1 MSGSGYPVTLALTAP
16 PCLVVGGGAVAER
29 KVEGLVD
36 AGARV
41 TVVSPWLSRALLALA
56 ADGRFAWWP
65 REYAVGDAAGFFLA
79 IVATDDRAVN
89 VEVAAEARARG
100 VLVHCADDPALSDFT
115 RRPRDALRVARR
127 RGLGPGPLRAP
138 ATVVAA
144 PPDARRAQ
152 RS

>member
-1 MSGSGYPVTLALTAP
+1 MSGFGYPVTLALTAR

-29 KVEGLVD
+29 KVEGFVD

-41 TVVSPWLSRALLALA
+41 TVVSPWLSRTLLDLA

-65 REYAVGDAAGFFLA
+65 REYAVGDARGFFLA

-89 VEVAAEARARG
+89 REIASEARVLG

-115 RRPRDALRVARR
+115 VASSM
-127 RGLGPGPLRAP
+127 PSVPLA
-138 ATVVAA
+138 VAA
-144 PPDARRAQ
+144 SATAPSALPPR
-152 RS
+152 

>member
-1 MSGSGYPVTLALTAP
+1 MSGFGYAVTLALTAR

-41 TVVSPWLSRALLALA
+41 TVVSPWLSRALLDLA

-65 REYAVGDAAGFFLA
+65 REYAVGDAGGFFLA

-89 VEVAAEARARG
+89 VEVAAEARALG
-100 VLVHCADDPALSDFT
+100 VLVHCAGDPALSDFT
-115 RRPRDALRVARR
+115 VASSMPSGSLAVVTSATARSELPPRHGSR
-127 RGLGPGPLRAP
+127 
-138 ATVVAA
+138 
-144 PPDARRAQ
+144 
-152 RS
+152 

>member
-1 MSGSGYPVTLALTAP
+1 MSGFGYSVTLALTAR

-41 TVVSPWLSRALLALA
+41 TVVSPWLSRALLDLA

-65 REYAVGDAAGFFLA
+65 REYAVGDAGGFFLA

-89 VEVAAEARARG
+89 AEVAAEARALG
-100 VLVHCADDPALSDFT
+100 VLVHCTDHPALSDFIIASAM
-115 RRPRDALRVARR
+115 PPVSLAVATSASSELPPR
-127 RGLGPGPLRAP
+127 RG
-138 ATVVAA
+138 
-144 PPDARRAQ
+144 
-152 RS
+152 

>member
-1 MSGSGYPVTLALTAP
+1 MAP
-16 PCLVVGGGAVAER
+16 SPSCKVA
-29 KVEGLVD
+29 GLVD

-65 REYAVGDAAGFFLA
+65 REYAAGDAEGFFLA

-100 VLVHCADDPALSDFT
+100 VLVHCAADVALCDFT
-115 RRPRDALRVARR
+115 L
-127 RGLGPGPLRAP
+127 AP
-138 ATVVAA
+138 ATPSGSLAVA
-144 PPDARRAQ
+144 PRPRPSSP
-152 RS
+152 RSRCP